1 MIGSTL
7 GHYSIL
13 EKLGEGGPPTL
24 AWQLSREL
32 RRDRAEAELRG
43 TL

>member
-1 MIGSTL
+1 VIGKTL
-7 GHYSIL
+7 GHYSVL

-24 AWQLSREL
+24 AWLSREL